1 MNESDLDGMTETEKK
16 NQRGTR
22 KKAQLDLSSKS

>member
-1 MNESDLDGMTETEKK
+1 MNESDLDGMTETEK